1 MSKPRV
7 AVVVPADSSGQS
19 YRRMEQAGCEVAIA
33 DASWSRGFNATVPEY
48 MRLCD
53 GAAAIIGAR
62 LEGIAI
68 TGDILSRFP
77 DLRVYCRYNIG
88 YDDIDIRAATELG
101 IMVTNSPVE
110 SNWGAVAENTFG
122 FMIALLKN
130 LQARDR
136 HVKEGGWRD
145 DEPGADYVGRRHD
158 GYEGLCVGIV
168 GLGRV
173 GSRLADLLQPW
184 RVRILAHDPYVDLAK
199 FIHHNA
205 TRTDLDELLRQSDV
219 VTLHCELNPE
229 TRRLIGERELGL
241 MKPTA
246 MFINAARG
254 GLVDQDA
261 LFHPLDD
268 DRIAGAALDVFDAE
282 PPDKQSPILG
292 LGDKVLLAPHT
303 AGRTR
308 SSIFSTAVPMQTEAL
323 LTALR
328 GRVPENVV
336 NPEVLA
342 KWKDRFEGDSLI

>member
-1 MSKPRV
+1 
-7 AVVVPADSSGQS
+7 
-19 YRRMEQAGCEVAIA
+19 MEQAGCQVAIA
-33 DASWSRGFNATVPEY
+33 DASWGRGFNATVPAY
-48 MRLCD
+48 TRLCE
-53 GAAAIIGAR
+53 GANAIVGAR
-62 LEGIAI
+62 LEGIPV
-68 TGDILSRFP
+68 TGDILSKFP
-77 DLRVYCRYNIG
+77 DLRAYCRYNIG

-101 IMVTNSPVE
+101 IIVTNSPVE
-110 SNWGAVAENTFG
+110 SNWGAVAENTFA
-122 FMIALLKN
+122 FMISLLKN
-130 LQARDR
+130 LHARDR

-158 GYEGLCVGIV
+158 GYEGLTVGII

-184 RVRILAHDPYVDLAK
+184 RVRIIAHDPYVDHSK
-199 FIHHNA
+199 FIHHNV
-205 TRTDLDELLRQSDV
+205 TRTGLDDLLRQSDV
-219 VTLHCELNPE
+219 VTLHCDLNPE
-229 TRRLIGERELGL
+229 TRRLMGEREFGL

-246 MFINAARG
+246 MFINSARG

-261 LFHPLDD
+261 LFHALDD

-308 SSIFSTAVPMQTEAL
+308 SSVFDAAVPMQTEAL

-342 KWKDRFEGDSLI
+342 KWKDRFGGDSLI

>member
-7 AVVVPADSSGQS
+7 AVVVPADASGRS
-19 YRRMEQAGCEVAIA
+19 YRQIEQAGCEVAIA
-33 DASWSRGFNATVPEY
+33 DASWAKGFNATLAEY
-48 MRLCD
+48 LELCD
-53 GAAAIIGAR
+53 GADAIIGAR
-62 LEGIAI
+62 LEGIEI
-68 TGDILSRFP
+68 TGDILSRFA

-88 YDDIDIRAATELG
+88 YDDIDLGAATELG
-101 IMVTNSPVE
+101 IIVTNSPVE

-122 FMIALLKN
+122 FMLALLKN
-130 LQARDR
+130 LRARDR

-145 DEPGADYVGRRHD
+145 DEPGADYIGRRHD
-158 GYEGLCVGIV
+158 GYEGLTIGIV

-184 RVRILAHDPYVDLAK
+184 RLRILAHDPQFDLAK
-199 FIHHNA
+199 FVHHNA
-205 TRTDLDELLRQSDV
+205 TRTDLDDLLSQSDV
-219 VTLHCELNPE
+219 VTLHCDLNPE

-246 MFINAARG
+246 IFINSARG

-261 LFHPLDD
+261 LFRALDD
-268 DRIAGAALDVFDAE
+268 DRIAAAALDVFDTE

-308 SSIFSTAVPMQTEAL
+308 SAGFARTVPMQTEAL
-323 LTALR
+323 LTALA

-336 NPEVLA
+336 NPDVLP
-342 KWKDRFEGDSLI
+342 KWKDRFAGNGLI